1 MLVFDELKK
10 NDPQLRFVAMALA
23 AGLFILLAGLW
34 WVQIVSGGEYQSH
47 LETQSYRTIR
57 MPAMRGKILDREG
70 RVMAENAAR
79 YNLSLYL
86 GDLSDAF
93 QTEYD
98 RLHPIRRA
106 ASQPFWKFWSR
117 SSSTPKAASLSKDQI
132 AALTWQARDDV
143 AYGVISR
150 VSQTLG
156 QPLTFDPKNFQRAYE
171 SGLYVPYPILQN
183 LTPAEIAR
191 FEENYSE
198 NPGVDLEVQ
207 TTRLYPLGMTAAH
220 VLGYVQKDDSSIEGE
235 DSFFNYRL
243 PDYRGVVGIEGGFD
257 SALHGHAGEV
267 SVMVNNLGYSQT
279 NDVEDQPEPGHN
291 AVLTIDLD
299 IQRAAEESLAQHQG
313 ADARAAIVVMNVRT
327 GDILAMVSS
336 PGINPNY
343 FTGNLPPD
351 EMQKESAL
359 LDDPKLRP
367 LINRASY
374 ENYAPGSIF
383 KPIVGLA
390 ALDNGLNPD
399 EIYQVQPDPADPD
412 HGCIYIGARKIKDT
426 VHPGDYDFKRAIAF
440 SSNSY
445 FIYNGL
451 RTGIEKIITLGEKFH
466 FGEKTGL
473 PTMQETR
480 GIFPSLKEVQ
490 KSDWRVGDSANIC
503 FGQGQMAV
511 TPIQIA
517 VAYSAIANGGS
528 ILWPRLVD
536 RVESQDPASG
546 EAPAIIPSGVVR
558 DRIGVRPRSLRIV
571 RDAMLDETENGT
583 GKPAVVPGLSICGK
597 TGTAQVQDENGKL
610 VGHNYWFAS
619 FAPYESPKYTVI
631 VMVQSESGGSG
642 GSTCAPIA
650 HDIYAALVEKDPT
663 IAQHM
668 ASDKLPVTN
677 HACSLLITHHSS
689 L

>member
-34 WVQIVSGGEYQSH
+34 WVQVVSAGEYKSH

-57 MPAMRGKILDREG
+57 MPAMRGRILDCDG
-70 RVMAENAAR
+70 RVMAENTAR

-86 GDLSDAF
+86 GDLSGAF

-98 RLHPIRRA
+98 RLRPIRRA
-106 ASQPFWKFWSR
+106 TSSQSFWKFWSR
-117 SSSTPKAASLSKDQI
+117 SSPAPKAAALSKEQM
-132 AALTWQARDDV
+132 AALAWQARDDV

-156 QPLTFDPKNFQRAYE
+156 QSLTFDPKNFQRAYE
-171 SGLYVPYPILQN
+171 SSLYVPYPILQN
-183 LTPAEIAR
+183 LTPEEIAR
-191 FEENYSE
+191 FEENYSDTM
-198 NPGVDLEVQ
+198 GVDLEVQ
-207 TTRLYPLGMTAAH
+207 TTRFYPLGPTAAH
-220 VLGYVQKDDSSIEGE
+220 VLGYVQKDDSSSEGE

-257 SALHGHAGEV
+257 SALHGRAGEV
-267 SVMVNNLGYSQT
+267 SVQVNNLGFRQPGE
-279 NDVEDQPEPGHN
+279 DVGSEPEPGHN
-291 AVLTIDLD
+291 VVLTIDLD
-299 IQRAAEESLAQHQG
+299 IQRAAEESLADHQG
-313 ADARAAIVVMNVRT
+313 ADARAAVVVMNVRT

-336 PGINPNY
+336 PGMNPNY

-399 EIYQVQPDPADPD
+399 EIYNVQADPADPG

-426 VHPGDYDFKRAIAF
+426 VQPGDYDFKRAIAF

-445 FIYNGL
+445 FIHYGL
-451 RTGIEKIITLGEKFH
+451 QTSIDKIIALGEKFH
-466 FGEKTGL
+466 LGERTGL
-473 PTMQETR
+473 HTRQETP
-480 GIFPSLKEVQ
+480 GIFPSLEAVG

-517 VAYSAIANGGS
+517 VAYSAIANGGN

-546 EAPAIIPSGVVR
+546 EVPTVVPSGVVR
-558 DRIGVRPRSLRIV
+558 DEIGVRPRSLRIV
-571 RDAMLDETENGT
+571 RDAMLDETQNGT

-597 TGTAQVQDENGKL
+597 TGTAQVQDESGKL
-610 VGHNYWFAS
+610 IAHNYWFAS
-619 FAPYESPKYTVI
+619 FAPYESPKYAVV

-650 HDIYAALVEKDPT
+650 HDIYAALVEKDKSLT
-663 IAQHM
+663 TSVA
-668 ASDKLPVTN
+668 TN
-677 HACSLLITHHSS
+677 EKKRNG
-689 L
+689 

>member
-23 AGLFILLAGLW
+23 AGFFVLLAGLW
-34 WVQIVSGGEYQSH
+34 WVQVVSAGEYKSH

-57 MPAMRGKILDREG
+57 MPAMRGRILDCDG
-70 RVMAENAAR
+70 RVMAENTAR

-86 GDLSDAF
+86 GDLSGAF
-93 QTEYD
+93 QTEYN

-106 ASQPFWKFWSR
+106 TASQPLWKFWSR
-117 SSSTPKAASLSKDQI
+117 SSSAPKAASLSKDQV
-132 AALTWQARDDV
+132 ATLTWQARDDV
-143 AYGVISR
+143 AYGVISH

-171 SGLYVPYPILQN
+171 SSLYVPYPILQN
-183 LTPAEIAR
+183 LTPEEIAR
-191 FEENYSE
+191 FEENYSDTM
-198 NPGVDLEVQ
+198 GVDLEVQ
-207 TTRLYPLGMTAAH
+207 TTRFYPLGVTAAH
-220 VLGYVQKDDSSIEGE
+220 VLGYVQKDDSSSQGE

-257 SALHGHAGEV
+257 SALHGRAGEV
-267 SVMVNNLGYSQT
+267 SVQVNNLGFRQPGQDIGS
-279 NDVEDQPEPGHN
+279 EPEPGHN
-291 AVLTIDLD
+291 VVLTIDLD
-299 IQRAAEESLAQHQG
+299 IQRAAEESLANHQG
-313 ADARAAIVVMNVRT
+313 ADARAAVVVMNVRT

-336 PGINPNY
+336 PGMNPNY
-343 FTGNLPPD
+343 FAGNLPPD
-351 EMQKESAL
+351 EMQKETAL

-367 LINRASY
+367 LINRATY

-399 EIYQVQPDPADPD
+399 EIYNVQADPADPD
-412 HGCIYIGARKIKDT
+412 HGCIYIGARKIRDT

-445 FIYNGL
+445 FIHYGVQ
-451 RTGIEKIITLGEKFH
+451 TGIEKIIALGEKFH
-466 FGEKTGL
+466 LGEKTGL
-473 PTMQETR
+473 PTRQETR
-480 GIFPSLKEVQ
+480 GIFPSPEEIS

-511 TPIQIA
+511 TPVQIA
-517 VAYSAIANGGS
+517 VAYSAIANGGN

-536 RVESQDPASG
+536 RVESQDSAGG
-546 EAPAIIPSGVVR
+546 EAPAVIPSGVVR
-558 DRIGVRPRSLRIV
+558 DQIGVRPRSLRIV
-571 RDAMLDETENGT
+571 CDAMLDETQNGT
-583 GKPAVVPGLSICGK
+583 GKPADVPGLSICGK
-597 TGTAQVQDENGKL
+597 TGTAQVQDESGKL
-610 VGHNYWFAS
+610 IGHNYWFAS
-619 FAPYESPKYTVI
+619 FAPYESPKYAVV

-650 HDIYAALVEKDPT
+650 HDIYAALVEKDKSLTP
-663 IAQHM
+663 AV
-668 ASDKLPVTN
+668 ATN
-677 HACSLLITHHSS
+677 DRKRNG
-689 L
+689 

>member
-23 AGLFILLAGLW
+23 AGFFVLLAGLW
-34 WVQIVSGGEYQSH
+34 WVQVVSAGEYKSH

-57 MPAMRGKILDREG
+57 MPAMRGRILDCDG
-70 RVMAENAAR
+70 RVMAENTAR

-86 GDLSDAF
+86 GDLSGAF
-93 QTEYD
+93 QTEFS
-98 RLHPIRRA
+98 RLHPVRRA
-106 ASQPFWKFWSR
+106 SQNQPLWKFWSR
-117 SSSTPKAASLSKDQI
+117 SSSAPKTASLNKEQI

-143 AYGVISR
+143 AYGVISH

-171 SGLYVPYPILQN
+171 SSLYVPYPILQN
-183 LTPAEIAR
+183 LTPEEIAR
-191 FEENYSE
+191 FEENYSDTM
-198 NPGVDLEVQ
+198 GVDLEVQ
-207 TTRLYPLGMTAAH
+207 TTRFYPLGITAAH
-220 VLGYVQKDDSSIEGE
+220 VLGYVQKDDSSSQGE

-257 SALHGHAGEV
+257 SALHGRAGEV
-267 SVMVNNLGYSQT
+267 SVQVNNLGFRQPGQDIGS
-279 NDVEDQPEPGHN
+279 EPEPGHN
-291 AVLTIDLD
+291 VVLTIDLD
-299 IQRAAEESLAQHQG
+299 IQRAAEDSLAQHQG
-313 ADARAAIVVMNVRT
+313 ADARAAVVVMNVRT

-336 PGINPNY
+336 PGMNPNY

-351 EMQKESAL
+351 EMQKETTL

-367 LINRASY
+367 LINRATY

-399 EIYQVQPDPADPD
+399 EIFNVQADPADPD
-412 HGCIYIGARKIKDT
+412 HGCIYIGARKIRDT

-445 FIYNGL
+445 FIHYGVQ
-451 RTGIEKIITLGEKFH
+451 TGIEKIIALGEKFH
-466 FGEKTGL
+466 LGEKTGL
-473 PTMQETR
+473 STRQETR
-480 GIFPSLKEVQ
+480 GIFPSLEEVS

-511 TPIQIA
+511 TPVQIA
-517 VAYSAIANGGS
+517 VAYSAIANGGN

-536 RVESQDPASG
+536 RVESQDSSSG
-546 EAPAIIPSGVVR
+546 EAPAIFPSGVVR
-558 DRIGVRPRSLRIV
+558 DQIGVRPRSMRILRE
-571 RDAMLDETENGT
+571 AMLDETQNGT
-583 GKPAVVPGLSICGK
+583 GKPSDVPGLNICGK
-597 TGTAQVQDENGKL
+597 TGTAQVQDESGKL
-610 VGHNYWFAS
+610 IAHNYWFAS
-619 FAPYESPKYTVI
+619 FAPYENPKYAVI

-650 HDIYAALVEKDPT
+650 HDIYEALVAKD
-663 IAQHM
+663 
-668 ASDKLPVTN
+668 K
-677 HACSLLITHHSS
+677 SLTPSVATTDRKRNG
-689 L
+689 